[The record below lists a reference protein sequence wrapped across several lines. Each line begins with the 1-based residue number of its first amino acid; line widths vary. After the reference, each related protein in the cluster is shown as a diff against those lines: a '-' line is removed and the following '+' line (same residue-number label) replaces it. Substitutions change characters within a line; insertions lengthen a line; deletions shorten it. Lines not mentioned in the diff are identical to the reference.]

1 MAAVALPPAP
11 SGLEWAV
18 LRAAD
23 PRAYLSRF
31 TSQRVR
37 PDGRGF
43 LSRRAR
49 TVQRG
54 NIANRYVQHRESS
67 SFVNMSTSCC

>member
-1 MAAVALPPAP
+1 MDEKMSVS

-23 PRAYLSRF
+23 PRAYFSRF
-31 TSQRVR
+31 TARRVR

-43 LSRRAR
+43 MSRRAR

-54 NIANRYVQHRESS
+54 NITNR
-67 SFVNMSTSCC
+67 